1 MHSYLN
7 IALRTQKIIAII
19 KSAMVLNYSNG
30 QVHIHLQPPINFV
43 TTLLHLSEI
52 HTQLDLV

>member
-1 MHSYLN
+1 
-7 IALRTQKIIAII
+7 
-19 KSAMVLNYSNG
+19 MVLNYSNG